1 MRPPLMVKN
10 SAFGLARR
18 SARAAPPTG
27 KCRARA
33 WLRCL
38 LLCAWAAL
46 MFADLAYGQNL
57 SGDPVT
63 RSVSKAVAWLQNIF
77 LVGGPVYGSARALWA
92 LQHNQEVK
100 KHIGFG
106 AGSLGIG
113 LLIDTA
119 RSWMS

>member
-1 MRPPLMVKN
+1 M
-10 SAFGLARR
+10 
-18 SARAAPPTG
+18 
-27 KCRARA
+27 
-33 WLRCL
+33 RCL
-38 LLCAWAAL
+38 ILCAWAAL
-46 MFADLAYGQNL
+46 IFADPAYGQNL

-63 RSVSKAVAWLQNIF
+63 RSVSKAVAWLQNLF
-77 LVGGPVYGSARALWA
+77 LIGGPVYGSARALWA

-119 RSWMS
+119 RSWIS